1 MPALGGYG
9 QVGQTVAVANR
20 AVKTAR
26 FNGLLFS
33 PGNGLS
39 FLLTRRIARAL
50 ATMAGAK
57 AVSDFD
63 AGFTRTY
70 LDKAEATLELATEFA
85 QERGRND

>member
-1 MPALGGYG
+1 
-9 QVGQTVAVANR
+9 VAVANR

-70 LDKAEATLELATEFA
+70 LDKAEAMLEFWQLNLLKNAAAMTSSS
-85 QERGRND
+85 